1 VEDRSV
7 NFDQGRIDELVA
19 APREGL
25 NVEIKRWFDPDEPD
39 GIAKLVR
46 AALAIRNR
54 NGGYML
60 IGFDDKSLQPDQV
73 GRPPQDVRGTFH
85 LDKIQGL
92 ISAYASEAFEIAV
105 GFGLR
110 DGQEYPVIII
120 PEGVTAPVASK
131 RDLQDNNNRFLVREG
146 EIYFRTLGSNGTPST
161 SRARP
166 GDWRDIA
173 EICFDN
179 READIGR
186 FLRRHL
192 RRGGA
197 ENLLEVLTAVPAV
210 VPKLHDRATAL
221 LDEGEKRFRQ
231 AISSR
236 QLNEMQAMLLDRGNW
251 SVALAME
258 PPRPEALADS
268 TFLNRVSA
276 ANPQYTGWPIWL
288 DSRSSSDIENRPV
301 VVEKAWQTLIVS
313 ASGWGWS
320 HLDFMRF
327 DPKGEFYLC
336 SVLQDDTTDK
346 VPPGTALDVIL
357 VVIRVAEAIAVGLNI
372 AKALGWERE
381 GKLGFAFRWTK
392 LNGRE
397 LASWASPLSSITPG
411 HMAIDSTAQTYV
423 EVPGDTAV
431 PAIAPFVDQATRDLF
446 IAFRGYRL
454 PYSAVEHWVQR
465 LLERRLS

>member
-1 VEDRSV
+1 M
-7 NFDQGRIDELVA
+7 NFDQARIDELVA

-25 NVEIKRWFDPDEPD
+25 NVEIKRWLDPDEPD
-39 GIAKLVR
+39 GIAKIVK

-54 NGGYML
+54 NGGYIV

-92 ISAYASEAFEIAV
+92 ISAFASEPFEIAV

-120 PEGVTAPVASK
+120 PEGVIAPVASK
-131 RDLQDNNNRFLVREG
+131 RDLKDNNSRFLVRES

-161 SRARP
+161 SKARS
-166 GDWRDIA
+166 GDWCDIA

-192 RRGGA
+192 TGGGV
-197 ENLLEVLTAVPAV
+197 ENLLEVLTAVPAM

-221 LDEGEKRFRQ
+221 LDEGETRFRQ

-236 QLNEMQAMLLDRGNW
+236 QLSEMQAMLVDRGNW

-276 ANPQYTGWPIWL
+276 ANPEYTRWPIWL
-288 DSRSSSDIENRPV
+288 DSRSFQDIEDRPM
-301 VVEKAWQTLIVS
+301 VVEKAWQTLIV
-313 ASGWGWS
+313 S

-327 DPKGEFYLC
+327 DPKGEFYRC
-336 SVLQDDTTDK
+336 RILQDDITDK

-357 VVIRVAEAIAVGLNI
+357 VVILVAEAIAVGLNI
-372 AKALGWERE
+372 AKALGWE
-381 GKLGFAFRWTK
+381 GDAKLGFAFRWTK
-392 LNGRE
+392 LNGRG
-397 LASWASPLSSITPG
+397 LASWANPLANITSG
-411 HMAIDSTAQTYV
+411 HRAVDSTAQTYI
-423 EVPGDTAV
+423 EVPGDTALS
-431 PAIAPFVDQATRDLF
+431 AIGPFVDQATHDLF
-446 IAFRGYRL
+446 ITFRGYRL
-454 PYSAVEHWVQR
+454 PYSAIEHWVQR
-465 LLERRLS
+465 LLERRL